1 MINCYMIDIHIA
13 NACNLMCD
21 GCNHW
26 SNYGFQEVFSAQTLK
41 EWAEPWSKILKPE
54 RINLLGGEPLLN
66 KECAKIIDIYRQL
79 FPYSTIKLF
88 TNGFILSKQDWL
100 QYNLR
105 KNNCVLVI
113 TLHSDE
119 KRYLKKFKNE
129 LECLNNWGTP
139 TLKKKTWFR
148 TVFDYDGIEVEI
160 RDMRGHWYKTYTGN
174 GYNAKPY
181 KDENQRE
188 SWKNCVS
195 KHSVQLY
202 HGKLHKCGAI
212 TYLNDFLSKYNL
224 LDDPDWK
231 PYSKYKGIKPT
242 DSLSNIKKFFINE
255 DEWICGMCPSNPDK
269 KQSKEVFKRY
279 EY

>member
-1 MINCYMIDIHIA
+1 MINCYMLDVHLA
-13 NACNLMCD
+13 NRCNLNCD

-26 SNYGFQEVFSAQTLK
+26 SNYGFKEVFSAKTLK
-41 EWAEPWSKILKPE
+41 EWAEPWSKVLEPE

-66 KECAKIIDIYRQL
+66 KECSLIVENYRQM
-79 FPYSTIKLF
+79 FPKSTIKLF
-88 TNGFILSKQDWL
+88 TNGFLLSKNKWL
-100 QYNLR
+100 KDCLR

-113 TLHSDE
+113 TLHSTE
-119 KRYLKKFKNE
+119 KRYLKKLKSE
-129 LECLNNWGTP
+129 LQCLKSWGDSTQ
-139 TLKKKTWFR
+139 KMKTWFR

-160 RDMRGHWYKTYTGN
+160 RNMEGHWYKTYTGN

-181 KDENQRE
+181 KDNNQRQ

-195 KHSVQLY
+195 KYSVQLY
-202 HGKLHKCGAI
+202 NGKIYKCGAI

-224 LDDPDWK
+224 IDDEDWK
-231 PYSKYKGIKPT
+231 PYSKYKGTKPT
-242 DSLSNIKKFFINE
+242 ASLSEIENFFKKE
-255 DEWICGMCPSNPDK
+255 DEWICQMCPANPDK